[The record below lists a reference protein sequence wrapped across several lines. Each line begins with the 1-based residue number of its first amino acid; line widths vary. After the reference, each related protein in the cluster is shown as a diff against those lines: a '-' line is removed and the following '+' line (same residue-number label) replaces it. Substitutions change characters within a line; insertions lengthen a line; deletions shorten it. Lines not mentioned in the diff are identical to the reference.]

1 METLK
6 SQFTNLIKYRRLAVR
21 LYFLIAALFLIVWN
35 VDAQSDGKIQ
45 AAFAESYKAE
55 ASAGYAFAVSQILS
69 VYQADNYSMN
79 ARLGWL
85 LFLSKQYTESVK
97 YYDKAIKLKPFA
109 IEARF
114 GMVKALNAMES
125 WDKVK
130 EQYDAILRIDE
141 LNTTS
146 LYWLGV
152 LLYNRKNYNDAA
164 KNFEKIVNLY
174 PMDYGSIIM
183 LAWTRLYQGKKT
195 DAKVLF
201 NQALLLSPNDSSA
214 LSGLSQ
220 LN

>member
-6 SQFTNLIKYRRLAVR
+6 IYLIFLLLAVSAGN
-21 LYFLIAALFLIVWN
+21 IN
-35 VDAQSDGKIQ
+35 GQ
-45 AAFAESYKAE
+45 ADSKVLTAFADSYKSE
-55 ASAGYAFAVSQILS
+55 LNGNYVMSVSEIKS

-85 LFLSKQYTESVK
+85 LFLAKQYTESVN
-97 YYDKAIKLKPFA
+97 YYDKAIKLKPYG

-114 GMVKALNAMES
+114 GMIKALNALES

-130 EQYDAILRIDE
+130 EQYEAILKIDSQ
-141 LNTTS
+141 NTTS

-152 LLYNRKNYNDAA
+152 LLYNRKDYDGAG

-183 LAWTRLYQGKKT
+183 LAWTRLYQGRKS
-195 DAKVLF
+195 DAIVLF

-214 LSGLSQ
+214 ISGLNQ
-220 LN
+220 LK

>member
-6 SQFTNLIKYRRLAVR
+6 WVLYIILSTLTVCNL
-21 LYFLIAALFLIVWN
+21 N
-35 VDAQSDGKIQ
+35 AQSETKIQ
-45 AAFAESYKAE
+45 AAFAESYKTE
-55 ASAGYAFAVSQILS
+55 LSGNYVVSVSEIRS

-85 LFLSKQYTESVK
+85 LFLAKQYTESIN
-97 YYDKAIKLKPFA
+97 YYDKAIKLKPYA

-114 GMVKALNAMES
+114 GMIKALNALEG

-130 EQYDAILRIDE
+130 EQYEAILKIDDQ
-141 LNTTS
+141 NTTS

-152 LLYNRKNYNDAA
+152 LLYNRKDYDNAA

-174 PMDYGSIIM
+174 PMDYGSVIM
-183 LAWTRLYQGKKT
+183 LAWTRLYQGKNA

-214 LSGLSQ
+214 ISGLN
-220 LN
+220 LIK

>member
-6 SQFTNLIKYRRLAVR
+6 MSLI
-21 LYFLIAALFLIVWN
+21 LILSALTVGTLN
-35 VDAQSDGKIQ
+35 GQSDSKIQ
-45 AAFAESYKAE
+45 AAFADSYKSE
-55 ASAGYAFAVSQILS
+55 LTGNYTLSVSQVRS
-69 VYQADNYSMN
+69 VYQADNYSTN

-85 LFLSKQYTESVK
+85 LFLAKQYTESVG
-97 YYDKAIKLKPFA
+97 YYDKAIKLKPYA

-114 GMVKALNAMES
+114 GMIKALNALES

-130 EQYDAILRIDE
+130 EQYEAIIKIDAM
-141 LNTTS
+141 NTTS

-152 LLYNRKNYNDAA
+152 LLYNRKDYDSAA

-183 LAWTRLYQGKKT
+183 LAWTRLFQGKLA

-214 LSGLSQ
+214 LSGLNQ
-220 LN
+220 IK

>member
-6 SQFTNLIKYRRLAVR
+6 MSLVLILSALTTGNLI
-21 LYFLIAALFLIVWN
+21 
-35 VDAQSDGKIQ
+35 AQSDAKFQ
-45 AAFAESYKAE
+45 AAFADSYKSE
-55 ASAGYAFAVSQILS
+55 LTGNYNLSISEVRS
-69 VYQADNYSMN
+69 VYQADNYSTN

-85 LFLSKQYTESVK
+85 LFLAKQYTESVN
-97 YYDKAIKLKPFA
+97 YYDKAIKLKPFG

-114 GMVKALNAMES
+114 GMIKALNALES

-130 EQYDAILRIDE
+130 EQYEAILKIDPM
-141 LNTTS
+141 NTTS

-152 LLYNRKNYNDAA
+152 LLYNRKDYDNAA

-183 LAWTRLYQGKKT
+183 LAWTRLYQGKLA

-214 LSGLSQ
+214 ISGLNQ
-220 LN
+220 IK

>member
-6 SQFTNLIKYRRLAVR
+6 IC
-21 LYFLIAALFLIVWN
+21 LIVILSAVSAGN
-35 VDAQSDGKIQ
+35 TNAQYDAKTM
-45 AAFAESYKAE
+45 AAFADSYKSE
-55 ASAGYAFAVSQILS
+55 LNGNYVMSVSEIKS
-69 VYQADNYSMN
+69 VYQADNYSIN

-85 LFLSKQYTESVK
+85 LFLAKQYTESVN
-97 YYDKAIKLKPFA
+97 YYDKAIKLQPYG

-114 GMVKALNAMES
+114 GMIKALNALES

-130 EQYDAILRIDE
+130 EQYEAILKIDSQ
-141 LNTTS
+141 NTTS

-152 LLYNRKNYNDAA
+152 LLYNRKEYDSAG
-164 KNFEKIVNLY
+164 KNFEKIVNLF

-183 LAWTRLYQGKKT
+183 LAWTRLYQGKKS

-214 LSGLSQ
+214 TSGLNQ
-220 LN
+220 LK

>member
-6 SQFTNLIKYRRLAVR
+6 IALMFILWACALGNL
-21 LYFLIAALFLIVWN
+21 N
-35 VDAQSDGKIQ
+35 AQSDAKMN
-45 AAFAESYKAE
+45 AAFADSYKSE
-55 ASAGYAFAVSQILS
+55 LTGNYNLSVSEVRS
-69 VYQADNYSMN
+69 VYQADNYSTN

-85 LFLSKQYTESVK
+85 LFLAKQYTESVI
-97 YYDKAIKLKPFA
+97 YYERAIKLKPYG

-114 GMVKALNAMES
+114 GMIKALNALES

-130 EQYDAILRIDE
+130 EQYEAILKIDPM
-141 LNTTS
+141 NTTS

-152 LLYNRKNYNDAA
+152 LLYNRKDYDNAA

-183 LAWTRLYQGKKT
+183 LAWTRLYQGKT
-195 DAKVLF
+195 ADAKVLF

-214 LSGLSQ
+214 ISGLNQ
-220 LN
+220 IK

>member
-6 SQFTNLIKYRRLAVR
+6 MLFIAIVSTLAIGELR
-21 LYFLIAALFLIVWN
+21 
-35 VDAQSDGKIQ
+35 AQTDTKIQ
-45 AAFAESYKAE
+45 EAFAKSYRSE
-55 ASAGYAFAVSQILS
+55 LAGNFNVSVSEVRS
-69 VYQADNYSMN
+69 VYQTENYSMN

-85 LFLSKQYTESVK
+85 LFLSKQYTESVN
-97 YYDKAIKLKPFA
+97 YYDKAIKLKPYA

-114 GMVKALNAMES
+114 GMIKALNALES

-130 EQYDAILRIDE
+130 EQYETILRIDNQ
-141 LNTTS
+141 NTTS

-152 LLYNRKNYNDAA
+152 LLYNRGDYGNAA

-174 PMDYGSIIM
+174 PMDYGSVIM
-183 LAWTRLYQGKKT
+183 LAWTRLYQEKNA

-214 LSGLSQ
+214 ILGLNQ
-220 LN
+220 IK